1 MGSTKMAKV
10 KGAKKGKKAAEAEK
24 SEPVDSVEPVD
35 QDNENTEEAASTHN
49 EEAPAKAPKKAAK
62 GGKGDKKGKNKVE
75 TLDEVIDSKLNQKI
89 KEQINEIQETI
100 NRLKDGQPIFAN
112 DAEIRLNHLNCSV
125 SEMNVMAEE
134 LSKLRGTAGN
144 LQVETELI
152 YSKFDDTTVKISASL
167 SKLQTKIAD
176 HAVEQSQMGNDLN
189 TLKQKIEENQIS
201 LEYELAENQRKINEQ
216 LEELKE
222 TLKDAIEVSKTEA
235 IKKSKCC
242 TIL

>member
-35 QDNENTEEAASTHN
+35 KDNENTEEAASTHN
-49 EEAPAKAPKKAAK
+49 EEAPAKAAK
-62 GGKGDKKGKNKVE
+62 GGKGGKKGKNKVE
-75 TLDEVIDSKLNQKI
+75 TIDEVIDSKLNQKV
-89 KEQINEIQETI
+89 KEQINEINEIQETI

>member
-62 GGKGDKKGKNKVE
+62 GGKGGKKGKNKVE
-75 TLDEVIDSKLNQKI
+75 TIDEVIDSKLNQKI
-89 KEQINEIQETI
+89 KEQINEINEIQETI

-134 LSKLRGTAGN
+134 LSKLRGTA
-144 LQVETELI
+144 
-152 YSKFDDTTVKISASL
+152 

-216 LEELKE
+216 PEELKE
-222 TLKDAIEVSKTEA
+222 TLKDAIEVSKT
-235 IKKSKCC
+235 
-242 TIL
+242 